1 MYVRTL
7 DTQDQSVIEVSVVA
21 VDDVSPSSAGGLS
34 EVRELVGVHAVV
46 VPHCLTAT
54 EALTQLHIPA
64 QDERG
69 GGILYNRP
77 LGEEHWSVLMPCTDY
92 MYRLQVVQSQF
103 HIASVINH
111 KIAV

>member
-7 DTQDQSVIEVSVVA
+7 DTQGQSVIEVSVVA

-46 VPHCLTAT
+46 APHCLTAT

-64 QDERG
+64 QGERG
-69 GGILYNRP
+69 RHTVQQTTWRRTLERTHALHRLY
-77 LGEEHWSVLMPCTDY
+77 V
-92 MYRLQVVQSQF
+92 QVTGSPVPIP
-103 HIASVINH
+103 HCKCN
-111 KIAV
+111 

>member
-46 VPHCLTAT
+46 APHCLTAT

-64 QDERG
+64 QGERG
-69 GGILYNRP
+69 AAYRTTDHLEKNTGAYSCLAPTI
-77 LGEEHWSVLMPCTDY
+77 CTG
-92 MYRLQVVQSQF
+92 YR
-103 HIASVINH
+103 
-111 KIAV
+111 